1 MTTHSG
7 RSVVIAFALWGVI
20 VRTTRIEKKKGCR
33 FGFVREVGWLRC
45 CAHDPT
51 QEGTKAEA

>member
-20 VRTTRIEKKKGCR
+20 VRTTRIEKKKVKNR
-33 FGFVREVGWLRC
+33 LII
-45 CAHDPT
+45 DP
-51 QEGTKAEA
+51 KDLVK